1 MRKNIDI
8 KFNKD
13 ADKIMEQIAL
23 ENMKINGIEVTC
35 PICGKRTR
43 ISQSGDP
50 CKFCGTIFEFGTES
64 DV

>member
-1 MRKNIDI
+1 MSKNVDI

-23 ENMKINGIEVTC
+23 ENMKLNGIEVTC
-35 PICGKRTR
+35 PTCGKQSR
-43 ISQSGDP
+43 ISQSGDA
-50 CKFCGTIFEFGTES
+50 CQFCGTIFKFGAES